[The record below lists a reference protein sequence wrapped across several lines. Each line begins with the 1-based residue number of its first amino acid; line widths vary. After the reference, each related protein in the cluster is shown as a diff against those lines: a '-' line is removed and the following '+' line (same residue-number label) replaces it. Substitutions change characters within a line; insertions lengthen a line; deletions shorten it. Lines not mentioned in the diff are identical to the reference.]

1 MLDFVSNILPYLI
14 RSMRRDLSPL
24 TPRGQGSPR
33 GYSRDVTLFIHS
45 TWNSWMLSVWSALLL
60 HSFFPL
66 SRLLHG
72 LAACRSSE
80 VNRGNKSMYFWELR
94 YAYRVIYRFVVWKF
108 LVIPLYHWV
117 IMFPVTDY
125 FHLIKCLLKAKEPN
139 KTTKKHD
146 YFSQDLFLVW
156 AFFSIRKLKGPPKK
170 YFFSKKDILHLLNI
184 DI

>member
-80 VNRGNKSMYFWELR
+80 VNRGNKSLYFWELR
-94 YAYRVIYRFVVWKF
+94 YAYRVIYRFVVLETFGDYIVPLSAGSKLEPVYPSFAGRFWIWRVKIWIYPSLWQVDF
-108 LVIPLYHWV
+108 L
-117 IMFPVTDY
+117 D
-125 FHLIKCLLKAKEPN
+125 
-139 KTTKKHD
+139 
-146 YFSQDLFLVW
+146 
-156 AFFSIRKLKGPPKK
+156 
-170 YFFSKKDILHLLNI
+170 
-184 DI
+184 